1 MKKTF
6 IFLFGLIMLSCSISP
21 CGPKLKLRVFVP
33 PLSKHARTMLCKYD
47 DYVIH
52 DIVFEMMLSD
62 VERVVGELPRSTRYD
77 RETDSP
83 TWDYKNLVLLGYA
96 ERSQGDDQ
104 IMSIAVVSGKYLG
117 LTVGQSTKTD
127 ADCIFGRKANDLY
140 ESARFGHL
148 LPHGEQ
154 WDPKYMRS
162 VYDERNGA
170 IVVVYYENNIVT
182 TITVAKEMGV

>member
-6 IFLFGLIMLSCSISP
+6 VLLFGLIMLSCSINP

-62 VERVVGELPRSTRYD
+62 VERVVGELPRSTRY
-77 RETDSP
+77 EQVIP
-83 TWDYKNLVLLGYA
+83 ENPIFDYKNLILIGYS
-96 ERSQGDDQ
+96 ERSQGQDQ
-104 IMSIAVVSGKYLG
+104 IRRIAVVSGKYLG
-117 LTVGQSTKTD
+117 LTIGQSSKTD
-127 ADCIFGRKANDLY
+127 ADRMFGRKALDRY
-140 ESARFGHL
+140 EYARFDDADGTA
-148 LPHGEQ
+148 EE
-154 WDPKYMRS
+154 DPKYMRS
-162 VYDERNGA
+162 VYRDRDGA
-170 IVVVYYENNIVT
+170 IVVVYYENDVVT